1 MVRGNLMPGISKA
14 SWAIAGFVA
23 IYCCNQEA
31 ASLFSPTGDRTHLY
45 KLEIPDV
52 GLNPFE
58 VITGR
63 PMSLPASLDLR
74 KADCHLTRDALLEYY
89 VSLTNAISSASQ
101 QLVGVTCQREAMKIQ
116 KEPLGSK
123 WEGPFQVL
131 LTTHVAVRVLESDT
145 FSCSQATALH
155 HAVKISSRAYQ
166 QFIKAFVRGTLTS
179 LVACTT
185 CYIQMDGCE
194 GVRKEESGSK
204 LQEDLGLLCSN
215 EINGITICSMS
226 CVWREGKS
234 NDCVAEIKGV
244 EYSLLITFQFPASA
258 VPS

>member
-1 MVRGNLMPGISKA
+1 MFPFSFLSTLNGQREPYAWNFQ
-14 SWAIAGFVA
+14 GFLSHCR
-23 IYCCNQEA
+23 ICCNLLLQ
-31 ASLFSPTGDRTHLY
+31 SGGCFIILPYWRSDTHLY

-101 QLVGVTCQREAMKIQ
+101 QLLGVTCQREAMKIQ

-131 LTTHVAVRVLESDT
+131 LTMHVAVKVLESDT

-155 HAVKISSRAYQ
+155 HAVKISSRGVSTVYQ
-166 QFIKAFVRGTLTS
+166 SICLRHSDV
-179 LVACTT
+179 T
-185 CYIQMDGCE
+185 CGVHNMLYTDGWMGRCQKR
-194 GVRKEESGSK
+194 RKWKQITGR
-204 LQEDLGLLCSN
+204 LGFAL
-215 EINGITICSMS
+215 
-226 CVWREGKS
+226 
-234 NDCVAEIKGV
+234 
-244 EYSLLITFQFPASA
+244 
-258 VPS
+258 